1 MMTEDQKM
9 RLQAWVDGE
18 LRGGERRQVESWL
31 AQDANAQAWVADLRA
46 VARCLAAHE
55 TPRPVPESREFYWS
69 KIARAIEL
77 ELAADE
83 AVQRFKPW
91 ASWRRWW
98 VVPAAALSLLALGGF
113 LLTRALPDRQSPAV
127 LAVASEIETPLKEV
141 SSFSFRAES
150 ERMTVVWVNF
160 RSD

>member
-18 LRGGERRQVESWL
+18 LRGRERRQVESWL
-31 AQDANAQAWVADLRA
+31 AQDANAQAWAADLRA
-46 VARCLAAHE
+46 IARCLAAHE
-55 TPRPVPESREFYWS
+55 TPRPVPESRQFYWS

-83 AVQRFKPW
+83 AVQRFTPW

-98 VVPAAALSLLALGGF
+98 VPAAALSVLALGGF
-113 LLTRALPDRQSPAV
+113 LLTRTLPDRQSPAV
-127 LAVASEIETPLKEV
+127 LAVASEIETPIKEV